1 MSLVQEMDLDDDF
14 TEDMMEAY
22 ESFGT
27 MAERVIGHAYKIIK
41 RSTIREMP
49 TSQEEAQEIGLVDNF
64 TFSGLLSLI
73 DPPRDAVPDAVAVCR
88 RAGVGVTMVTGDHPL
103 TAEAIARK
111 CNIITTPTRREVA
124 AEYGVEEDQV
134 ALDDPNVQALVITG
148 GMVDTIITD
157 EDWDKVRSIVW
168 LCVQVIVMANM

>member
-1 MSLVQEMDLDDDF
+1 
-14 TEDMMEAY
+14 
-22 ESFGT
+22 
-27 MAERVIGHAYKIIK
+27 
-41 RSTIREMP
+41 
-49 TSQEEAQEIGLVDNF
+49 
-64 TFSGLLSLI
+64 
-73 DPPRDAVPDAVAVCR
+73 
-88 RAGVGVTMVTGDHPL
+88 MVTGDHPL